1 MKKSLLATAILGLA
15 TATCA
20 NAALTTSGTPITGV
34 SPDAQSGFP
43 TDIPVM
49 PYAQIDLGASSI
61 NFNNSFLNSDIKAE
75 LSNKTTFAQRLAFG
89 ADFQGDRIALDFS
102 NYNRIKYNRVNF
114 TPIYK
119 KYIKDSNTH
128 KQILAEYADHL
139 DNVKV
144 RTMGV
149 GLSYIHAM
157 LLNSTV
163 RPYIGARLGYTHF
176 SVKGDVAKM
185 VLNSKSGQYEQNLE
199 RVKENYNKASIGGLA
214 GVEVD
219 VARNVTLGIGAEYD
233 SLWGSKATAISG
245 NAFMRVYF

>member
-49 PYAQIDLGASSI
+49 PYAQIDLGATSF
-61 NFNNSFLNSDIKAE
+61 NFNDHFLARDANVS
-75 LSNKTTFAQRLAFG
+75 LSNKTAFSQRITFGL
-89 ADFQGDRIALDFS
+89 DFQGERVALDFTNFGRV
-102 NYNRIKYNRVNF
+102 NYNRTQISPMIAGYGADGKLLAYSDHMNDVKIK
-114 TPIYK
+114 
-119 KYIKDSNTH
+119 S
-128 KQILAEYADHL
+128 
-139 DNVKV
+139 
-144 RTMGV
+144 MGV

-157 LLNSTV
+157 VLNSSV
-163 RPYIGARLGYTHF
+163 RPYIGARIGYTHF
-176 SVKGDVAKM
+176 SAKAMQSVMALDTATNKFKEILVKQKAD
-185 VLNSKSGQYEQNLE
+185 
-199 RVKENYNKASIGGLA
+199 YNKASIGGLA

>member
-1 MKKSLLATAILGLA
+1 MRNYFMKKSLLATAILGLA

-49 PYAQIDLGASSI
+49 PYAQIDLGATSF
-61 NFNNSFLNSDIKAE
+61 NFSDHFSDSDYNVS
-75 LSNKTTFAQRLAFG
+75 LPNKVAFGQRLTFG
-89 ADFQGDRIALDFS
+89 VDFQGDRIGLDFT
-102 NYNRIKYNRVNF
+102 NF
-114 TPIYK
+114 G
-119 KYIKDSNTH
+119 
-128 KQILAEYADHL
+128 
-139 DNVKV
+139 NVKYHNV
-144 RTMGV
+144 SVSPTLIVEDNEGNEYDFDQIDSVKVKAMGV

-157 LLNSTV
+157 ILNSSV
-163 RPYIGARLGYTHF
+163 RPYIGARLGYTHLTEKVRVGQF
-176 SVKGDVAKM
+176 TDKAHK
-185 VLNSKSGQYEQNLE
+185 NS
-199 RVKENYNKASIGGLA
+199 ASIGALA